1 MSADGAVNGRHIPS
15 PPIYGNETWGKSYLP
30 IYCGYK
36 VAMSPTSHANGS
48 AILPDKTGATAHRDL
63 AASGQGI
70 YITLRLGH
78 QAAVT
83 CLGNGHP
90 VVQEALKN
98 RLTSLFVSNSPNR
111 FIGEADGGLRCVHR
125 GVFERARCRGLENPH
140 RFGKRSV

>member
-1 MSADGAVNGRHIPS
+1 MSAVGPLTGTPEPTED
-15 PPIYGNETWGKSYLP
+15 GNETWGKSYLP
-30 IYCGYK
+30 IYCSYK
-36 VAMSPTSHANGS
+36 VAMSPTSHTNGS
-48 AILPDKTGATAHRDL
+48 AILPDKQAPRPTAILHRT
-63 AASGQGI
+63 SW
-70 YITLRLGH
+70 